1 VGRAYPADENIVKT
15 MAKKKTRT
23 IKVKSKKSS
32 RKVVRLNSVRNQKS
46 ERKPLSKPADKSPIS
61 PGVASLAQPAPS
73 QSLDDSRVFTIEIDS
88 IRAETT
94 IGDLIVAFPK
104 TRDVLMKHGLSFD
117 VEEAGYLYMTLN
129 VFSAIHGLALTGL
142 LQELDVASKELPLP
156 PLAAPIRQ
164 IVPPPTT

>member
-1 VGRAYPADENIVKT
+1 
-15 MAKKKTRT
+15 MAKKKTLRS
-23 IKVKSKKSS
+23 KVKSKKISKKAAKPGRARNEKS
-32 RKVVRLNSVRNQKS
+32 QRNSIA
-46 ERKPLSKPADKSPIS
+46 KPENRGPMAPDVSLPARPSP
-61 PGVASLAQPAPS
+61 PQAVNDS
-73 QSLDDSRVFTIEIDS
+73 QVFTIEIDS

-129 VFSAIHGLALTGL
+129 VFSAIHGLVLTGL